1 MRSKTRVQFWLEG
14 NLFLFFGLVFAPLVF
29 AWVILDLVDSQ
40 NRLAYQTRVQQA
52 EGAVSFIGSQQRATL
67 IDYAVWSTMYAATVK
82 SEDQAWFDANA
93 GSGVGENP
101 LWTAT
106 LVFDESLRPT
116 MGAWGA
122 RSIAWDPVERFG
134 PAFAALFHKLDPVI
148 GAAISGF
155 MVTNGQIAAVSI
167 ARIRPHDGEISQM
180 DPRRFLAIIN
190 VMDAKASEVLRR
202 SLSWPDLTITSGLR
216 DGPALPIRSPDD
228 RVIGYLGW
236 KMPQLANEALSLRRV
251 VIGIAF
257 LMTSLATL
265 GLHWKMRQA
274 VRRMVGAE
282 QAALRLAE
290 SDPLTGI
297 GNRRHFTAAGEAL
310 AAAREPFQALVID
323 LDGFKQVN
331 DRLGHRVGDQ
341 LLIEAS
347 NRISSVLPE
356 GAVLG
361 RLGGDEF
368 GILAGG
374 RDSGAMELAQ
384 DVMWALAAPFAF
396 GADLRGIQASVGVA
410 ESDGTLVFEEL
421 MRRADVAM
429 YAAKAEGGSAPR
441 AYRDALDQEE
451 RLIVAIDQEMRL
463 GLERGEF
470 SVAYQPIISAQD
482 GRIVAVEA
490 LLRWTSPERGPVSPN
505 LFIPIAERSRF
516 VIALGEFVLATACR
530 DLVQSGLDI
539 AVSVNLSQVQLM
551 EETLVDRVGVI
562 LARSG
567 LPARQLYLE
576 VTETF
581 LVESEQEATVLLQR
595 LRASGIAI
603 SLDDFGCGYSS
614 IGYLRAFPLD
624 TVKIDRSFIT
634 PIETDVAAR
643 KALRAVIDLCRAF
656 NMSITAE
663 GVETAFQADFLREA
677 GCDRLQGYFFAR
689 PGALPEDLGLYEG
702 HLRPGAASANGTS

>member
-14 NLFLFFGLVFAPLVF
+14 HLFLFFGLVFAPLVF

-40 NRLAYQTRVQQA
+40 NRLAYETRVQQA
-52 EGAVSFIGSQQRATL
+52 EGAVNFIGAQQRATL
-67 IDYAVWSTMYAATVK
+67 IDYAVWNTMYAATVQ
-82 SEDQAWFDANA
+82 SEDLGWFDANA

-101 LWTAT
+101 LWSGD
-106 LVFDESLRPT
+106 LVFDGSLRPV

-122 RSIAWDPVERFG
+122 RSIAWDPTERFG
-134 PAFAALFHKLDPVI
+134 PAFATLFQELGSTTDTAV
-148 GAAISGF
+148 SGF
-155 MVTNGQIAAVSI
+155 LATNGQIASVSI
-167 ARIRPHDGEISQM
+167 ARIQPHDGEIADA
-180 DPRRFLAIIN
+180 DPLRFLAIVNIL
-190 VMDAKASEVLRR
+190 DAKAADKLRS
-202 SLSWPDLTITSGLR
+202 SLSWPDLSIAPDLP
-216 DGPALPIRSPDD
+216 DGPSLAIRSPDG

-236 KMPQLANEALSLRRV
+236 KTPKLANEALSLRRV

-282 QAALRLAE
+282 QAALKLAE
-290 SDPLTGI
+290 SDALTDI

-310 AAAREPFQALVID
+310 ASAGGPLQALVID

-331 DRLGHRVGDQ
+331 DRRRHRAGDQ

-347 NRISSVLPE
+347 RRIASVLPE
-356 GAVLG
+356 GTVLG

-368 GILAGG
+368 GVLA
-374 RDSGAMELAQ
+374 RGAGAGSEAVELAQ
-384 DVMWALAAPFAF
+384 DVIWALAAPFAF
-396 GADLRGIQASVGVA
+396 GTDLRGIQASVGVA
-410 ESDGTLVFEEL
+410 GSDGMLSFEEL

-429 YAAKAEGGSAPR
+429 YAAKSAGDGRPR
-441 AYRDALDQEE
+441 AYRESLDQEE
-451 RLIVAIDQEMRL
+451 RLTVAIDREMRA

-470 SVAYQPIISAQD
+470 SVAYQPIVSAQD

-516 VIALGEFVLATACR
+516 VIALGEFVLDTACR
-530 DLVQSGLDI
+530 DLAGSGLDI
-539 AVSVNLSQVQLM
+539 SVSVNLSPVQLM
-551 EETLVDRVGVI
+551 ELDLVDRVGMI
-562 LARSG
+562 LARTG
-567 LPARQLYLE
+567 LPVRQLSLE

-581 LVESEQEATVLLQR
+581 LVESEQEATGLLQR
-595 LRASGIAI
+595 LRAKGIAI

-624 TVKIDRSFIT
+624 NVKIDRSFIA
-634 PIETDVAAR
+634 PIETDIAAR
-643 KALRAVIDLCRAF
+643 KVLRAIIDLCRSF

-663 GVETAFQADFLREA
+663 GVETAFQAEFLREA
-677 GCDRLQGYFFAR
+677 NCDRLQGYYFAR
-689 PGALPEDLGLYEG
+689 PGALPTDVDVYRS
-702 HLRPGAASANGTS
+702 LRPGLAGTGA